1 MKQVRTASTVIAAIL
16 LTLLIQGAVG
26 LMPVG
31 ALAALLVP
39 LPAAWLSMR
48 QGLWAGI
55 AVVVCAALA
64 GFGLAGQTEALGYLV
79 QFGIPALLLAFLL
92 RRGVHWDRAVA
103 WSLILLLSAGGLLL
117 YGLAIH
123 QQVTVPTLVEGYLQG
138 EINTALALARDLD
151 LPADQAAQFEAT
163 VRQTGDLLLQAYP
176 AAATVGYGLLL
187 LTTLLGLVLAARG
200 NYSISGKPFDKWK
213 VPELWIWGLI
223 AGGGGVLLADGIVS
237 VVALNLLVV
246 MLALYFLQG
255 LAIVRYFFSSRRVP
269 PLLRTL
275 GYVLLATLNP
285 LPVLVAGIGVF
296 DLWIDFRK
304 PRNTKD

>member
-1 MKQVRTASTVIAAIL
+1 MKQLRSGGLMVAAVL
-16 LTLLIQGAVG
+16 LTLLLQGAMG

-39 LPAAWLSMR
+39 LPAAYLAMR
-48 QGLWAGI
+48 QGLWAGC
-55 AVVVCAALA
+55 VVVLCAALA
-64 GFGLAGQTEALGYLV
+64 GLGLAGPNEAVGYLV
-79 QFGIPALLLAFLL
+79 QFGVPSLVLPWLLK
-92 RRGVHWDRAVA
+92 RGIHWDRALA
-103 WSLILLLSAGGLLL
+103 WGLLLLLGSGGLFL
-117 YGLAIH
+117 YGLAVR

-138 EINTALALARDLD
+138 EIETALKLAGNMD
-151 LPADQAAQFEAT
+151 LPASQAAQFEAT
-163 VRQTGDLLLQAYP
+163 VRHTGDLLLQAYP
-176 AAATVGYGLLL
+176 AAAAVGYGLLL
-187 LTTLLGLVLAARG
+187 LTTLLGLVMAGRSSYRIPG
-200 NYSISGKPFDKWK
+200 RPFEEWK

-223 AGGGGVLLADGIVS
+223 AAGAGVLLADGTVS
-237 VVALNLLVV
+237 VAALNLLVV

-255 LAIVRYFFSSRRVP
+255 LAVVRYFFRSRRVP

-304 PRNTKD
+304 PRNAKD